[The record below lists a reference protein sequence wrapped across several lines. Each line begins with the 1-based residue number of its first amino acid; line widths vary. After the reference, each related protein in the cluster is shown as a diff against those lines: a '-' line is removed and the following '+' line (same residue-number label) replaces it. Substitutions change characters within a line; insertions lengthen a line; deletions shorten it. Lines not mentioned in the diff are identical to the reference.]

1 MPPARNK
8 PRGRTVRLLEGPHN
22 GRRLVYPSPLPRVI
36 VMLDRDLCYHEY
48 LQQRDLAG
56 VYRWTGALGIPD
68 WAKALGEKG
77 L

>member
-1 MPPARNK
+1 
-8 PRGRTVRLLEGPHN
+8 
-22 GRRLVYPSPLPRVI
+22 
-36 VMLDRDLCYHEY
+36 MLDRDLCYHEY